1 MVENNDGVVA
11 ASFSLSRLRFEQKFN
26 RRKSN
31 NNGPNLRPIL
41 LLLLLLLVLIVVV
54 VVIMDDGS
62 VSGLLQLI
70 QAMTSY

>member
-1 MVENNDGVVA
+1 MVENNDGIVA
-11 ASFSLSRLRFEQKFN
+11 ASFSSSRLRFEQKFN

-31 NNGPNLRPIL
+31 NNGPNLRPVL
-41 LLLLLLLVLIVVV
+41 LLLLLIVAV

-62 VSGLLQLI
+62 VSGQLQLI